1 MWMIWRVAVRW
12 KLKWTKNQTCICVLM
27 HLCICVFVYNV
38 DDTDDDILMIVEMA
52 LIFSPLWNFIPQ
64 NIQNS
69 IATKMMPKMQTM
81 MCWWWYCGLSIKNII
96 FYHPGFPHPVIFSL
110 QWPYTRKSR
119 FQFAPILQTFAGFFM
134 FWGSGSLEVGK
145 SKKSE
150 KRRKLSGVIFQ
161 TRSSQTLIFFHILN
175 IFNSWQLL
183 CFKGW
188 LHWCYFLLFSLRK
201 YLANQFPKII
211 RYLLKGLIQQHDPRT
226 LSLSLSSSLSSSLS
240 WFSTRIP
247 GLCLCPNRFQE
258 SGNILRSQI
267 LQKNF
272 FF

>member
-1 MWMIWRVAVRW
+1 MY
-12 KLKWTKNQTCICVLM
+12 
-27 HLCICVFVYNV
+27 LCICVQCGWYRWWHF
-38 DDTDDDILMIVEMA
+38 DDSWDGTHLQPPVKLYSSEHSEFHCNEDDAKNANNDDIVV
-52 LIFSPLWNFIPQ
+52 
-64 NIQNS
+64 
-69 IATKMMPKMQTM
+69 
-81 MCWWWYCGLSIKNII
+81 SIKNII

-175 IFNSWQLL
+175 IFYSWQLLL

-188 LHWCYFLLFSLRK
+188 LHWCYFLLFSLRH
-201 YLANQFPKII
+201 YLANQFPKIT